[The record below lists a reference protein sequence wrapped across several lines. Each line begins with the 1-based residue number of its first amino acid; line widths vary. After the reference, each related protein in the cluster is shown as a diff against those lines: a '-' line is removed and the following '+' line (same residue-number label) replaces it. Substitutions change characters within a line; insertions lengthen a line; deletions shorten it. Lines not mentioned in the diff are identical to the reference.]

1 MQLSDDTVT
10 QWLDDP
16 VSAVE
21 VDITGPI
28 AVRSLVLDCAMEH
41 FRASF
46 AELWLQQYNA
56 IQGE

>member
-1 MQLSDDTVT
+1 
-10 QWLDDP
+10 
-16 VSAVE
+16 
-21 VDITGPI
+21 
-28 AVRSLVLDCAMEH
+28 VRSLVLDCAMEH